1 MRTLI
6 VPAAALL
13 VAGCVSQPQDPAGGR
28 AVAGA
33 AAATPATA
41 TTAATRNPYP
51 GYRRKQK
58 DGRVVYCKKLSR
70 LGTNFVDE
78 YCMRPDE
85 LDRLEERAQE
95 DREQFRRNQTICG
108 VGTCGG
114 G

>member
-6 VPAAALL
+6 VSAAALL
-13 VAGCVSQPQDPAGGR
+13 VAGCASQPQDPAGGKTL
-28 AVAGA
+28 
-33 AAATPATA
+33 AATPATA
-41 TTAATRNPYP
+41 AAGSTRNPYP
-51 GYRRKQK
+51 GYKRKQK

-85 LDRLEERAQE
+85 LDRLEDRAQE
-95 DREQFRRNQTICG
+95 DREQFRRNQTVCG
-108 VGTCGG
+108 VGPCGG

>member
-6 VPAAALL
+6 VSAAALL
-13 VAGCVSQPQDPAGGR
+13 VAGCASQPQEPVGGS

-33 AAATPATA
+33 AAPPATA
-41 TTAATRNPYP
+41 VTTATRNPYP
-51 GYRRKQK
+51 GYKRKQK

-78 YCMRPDE
+78 YCLSPDE
-85 LDRLEERAQE
+85 LDLLEDRAQV
-95 DREQFRRNQTICG
+95 DREQVRRNQTVCG
-108 VGTCGG
+108 TGSCGG

>member
-6 VPAAALL
+6 VSAAALL
-13 VAGCVSQPQDPAGGR
+13 VAGCASQPQDPAAAR

-33 AAATPATA
+33 TAPPATA
-41 TTAATRNPYP
+41 VTTATRNPYP
-51 GYRRKQK
+51 GYKRKQK

-78 YCMRPDE
+78 YCLSPDE
-85 LDRLEERAQE
+85 LDLLEDRAQV
-95 DREQFRRNQTICG
+95 DREQVRRNQTVCG
-108 VGTCGG
+108 AGPCGG

>member
-13 VAGCVSQPQDPAGGR
+13 VAGCASQPQDPARGS

-33 AAATPATA
+33 AAPPATA
-41 TTAATRNPYP
+41 VTAATRNPYP
-51 GYRRKQK
+51 GYKRKQK

-78 YCMRPDE
+78 YCMSPDE
-85 LDRLEERAQE
+85 LDRLEDRAQE

-108 VGTCGG
+108 AGVCGDG

>member
-6 VPAAALL
+6 VSAAALL
-13 VAGCVSQPQDPAGGR
+13 VAGCASQPQDPAAAR

-33 AAATPATA
+33 AAPPATA
-41 TTAATRNPYP
+41 VTTATRNPYP
-51 GYRRKQK
+51 GYKRKQK

-78 YCMRPDE
+78 YCLSPDE
-85 LDRLEERAQE
+85 LDLLEDRAQV
-95 DREQFRRNQTICG
+95 DREQVRRNQTVCG
-108 VGTCGG
+108 AGPCGG

>member
-6 VPAAALL
+6 VSAAALL
-13 VAGCVSQPQDPAGGR
+13 VAGCASQPQDAAGGKTL
-28 AVAGA
+28 
-33 AAATPATA
+33 AATPA
-41 TTAATRNPYP
+41 AAAASTRNPYP
-51 GYRRKQK
+51 GYKRKQK

-85 LDRLEERAQE
+85 LDRLEDRAQE
-95 DREQFRRNQTICG
+95 DREQFRRNQTVCG
-108 VGTCGG
+108 VGSCGG